1 MNDKLIE
8 QIKTAHNNPKTPT
21 GRYRNSDLIS
31 LVEEIETLRAAV
43 SSLTTHEA
51 DDAIGWECR
60 ECKKF
65 NLSHRAQ
72 CRNCKTASPLM

>member
-1 MNDKLIE
+1 MSDTNCEHGLPEGCCQVCSTTRKRESLIGLGVIPE
-8 QIKTAHNNPKTPT
+8 P
-21 GRYRNSDLIS
+21 
-31 LVEEIETLRAAV
+31 AV